1 METTGK
7 ILVFSAPSGSGKS
20 TLIQFLMSHVENLHF
35 SVSATS
41 RAPRGQEQNGKDY
54 FFLSPEAFRQKIQ
67 ENAFLEYEEVYHDK
81 FYGTL
86 KSEVERQLQAG
97 ENVVLDID
105 VKGAINV
112 KKIYG
117 IRALLVFVQ
126 PPSIEVLRKRLEHR
140 ATDTEEVISDRIHKA
155 RFELS
160 FADQFD
166 HIIINDVL
174 EKAEEE
180 TLHIVKKF
188 LQKNA

>member
-1 METTGK
+1 MEITGK
-7 ILVFSAPSGSGKS
+7 IIVFSAPSGSGKS
-20 TLIQFLMSHVENLHF
+20 TLIQFLMNHVENLHF

-54 FFLSPEAFRQKIQ
+54 FFLSPETFRHKIQ

-117 IRALLVFVQ
+117 NRAFLIFVQ
-126 PPSIEVLRKRLEHR
+126 PPSIEVLRERLEHR
-140 ATDTEEVISDRIHKA
+140 ATDAEEVINDRIHKA

-160 FADQFD
+160 FANQFD
-166 HIIINDVL
+166 HVIINDVL

-180 TLHIVKKF
+180 TLHTVKNF